1 MTRGSLGVTSFAD
14 SFLASTNA
22 TISQVLNTEAVQKH
36 DRTGKAALSAIA
48 EHLCLSPNAKRAR
61 PLLCLYSHWLFDDLI
76 DEKFVQVGV
85 AAEFIHAA
93 SLLHDD
99 VVDEASK
106 RRGRSSANA
115 VFGNA
120 QAVLAGNF
128 LLTKAFDMLRP
139 FPRALADRAITVVGE
154 MTESALLEINS
165 RASLKLN
172 EQTWRSIARGKTGVL
187 FSWCAFAAA
196 ICTKRKSHAA
206 KLWTLGQSIGEIFQ
220 MADDLKDFSGD
231 FDLKD
236 KCQDIRNKEPSLPI
250 ILALNSSSEALHAF
264 TSCYETEFLSEDQ
277 VVYLREQVLASGALL
292 TTHRY
297 MQTLL
302 SQVRDA
308 LVIFEGSLGKAHLD
322 RWVAGLVD

>member
-1 MTRGSLGVTSFAD
+1 MTSFAD
-14 SFLASTNA
+14 SFLVSTNA
-22 TISQVLNTEAVQKH
+22 TICQALNTERVGQ
-36 DRTGKAALSAIA
+36 AALSAIA

-120 QAVLAGNF
+120 QAVLAGNY
-128 LLTKAFDMLRP
+128 LLTKAFDLLRP

-165 RASLKLN
+165 RGCLDLN
-172 EQTWRSIARGKTGVL
+172 EETWRRIARGKTGVL
-187 FSWCAFAAA
+187 FSWCGFAAA
-196 ICTKRKSHAA
+196 ICAKQKKHAA
-206 KLWTLGQSIGEIFQ
+206 KLWEAGQNIGEIFQ

-231 FDLKD
+231 YNLKD

-250 ILALNSSSEALHAF
+250 ILTLKSSPEALNAF
-264 TSCYETEFLSEDQ
+264 RRCYETNYLSEEQ
-277 VVYLREQVLASGALL
+277 VAYLREQVLASGALII
-292 TTHRY
+292 TQEY
-297 MQTLL
+297 MQKSLA
-302 SQVRDA
+302 QVRDA
-308 LVIFEGSLGKAHLD
+308 LAIFDGTLGKAYLD
-322 RWVAGLVD
+322 RWVSSLAQES

>member
-1 MTRGSLGVTSFAD
+1 MTSFAD
-14 SFLASTNA
+14 SFLVSTNA
-22 TISQVLNTEAVQKH
+22 TICQALNTEAVQSH
-36 DRTGKAALSAIA
+36 DRMGRAALGAIA

-61 PLLCLYSHWLFDDLI
+61 PLLCLYSHWLFDDHI

-128 LLTKAFDMLRP
+128 LLTKAFDLLRP

-154 MTESALLEINS
+154 MTQSALLEINS
-165 RASLKLN
+165 RGSLELN

-187 FSWCAFAAA
+187 FSWCGFAAA
-196 ICTKRKSHAA
+196 ICAKQKKQAT
-206 KLWTLGQSIGEIFQ
+206 KLWAVGQSIGEIFQ

-231 FDLKD
+231 CNLKD
-236 KCQDIRNKEPSLPI
+236 KCQDLRNKEPSLPI
-250 ILALNSSSEALHAF
+250 ILTLKSSPEAF
-264 TSCYETEFLSEDQ
+264 EIFKRCYKTEFLDEDQ
-277 VVYLREQVLASGALL
+277 VGYLREQVLASGALL
-292 TTHRY
+292 VTQEY
-297 MQTLL
+297 MQKTLA
-302 SQVRDA
+302 QVRDA
-308 LVIFEGSLGKAHLD
+308 LVMFDGTLGKAYLD
-322 RWVAGLVD
+322 RWVSSLIEY